1 MPDQNATA
9 VKQSIGTPTVQPQ
22 NCSAIEFHD
31 VSLTIGSNHLIH
43 NINCRIDPLGT
54 TVVMGPNG
62 AGKSLFLRL
71 LAGLLQ
77 PTKGRIIGGVTET
90 GNGVDAGLGEA
101 HGNSLGGGLS
111 MVFQNP
117 VLLRRTA
124 FANLAYVLR
133 QRNLNNRLV
142 KQKVDEALVSARL
155 AAQAQI
161 SARRLSGGE
170 QQRLALARAL
180 VVDPA
185 ALLLDEATAN
195 LDPASTH
202 IVECMAEEASKRG
215 TKVIFVTHDIKQAK
229 RIADDVLFI
238 HLGRVMSHKPAR
250 DFFLDPGSDEA
261 QAYLDGRVPDP
272 TN

>member
-1 MPDQNATA
+1 MNPMPDRSCLT
-9 VKQSIGTPTVQPQ
+9 VKLDAGPDTRRSQ
-22 NCSAIEFHD
+22 NCDAIEFHD
-31 VSLTIGSNHLIH
+31 VSLTVDNNQLID
-43 NINCRIDPLGT
+43 NINCRTDPFGT

-71 LAGLLQ
+71 LCGLLQ
-77 PTKGRIIGGVTET
+77 PTKGRITGGA
-90 GNGVDAGLGEA
+90 GGLKNGV
-101 HGNSLGGGLS
+101 GNRWGFS
-111 MVFQNP
+111 MVFQHP

-133 QRNLNNRLV
+133 QKNLSGEVIN
-142 KQKVDEALVSARL
+142 QKVDDALISARL
-155 AAQAQI
+155 AARAQI

-180 VVDPA
+180 VIEPA

-202 IVECMAEEASKRG
+202 IVECMADEASKRG

-238 HLGRVMSHKPAR
+238 HLGRIMSHKTAKE
-250 DFFLDPGSDEA
+250 FFRDPGSDEA
-261 QAYLDGRVPDP
+261 QAYLDGRVPDQ
-272 TN
+272 TI